1 MTEKYFPGQITHEAG
16 EAEVSQP
23 GPRYGPKQRT
33 PKFVDSCRLLI
44 LV

>member
-23 GPRYGPKQRT
+23 GP
-33 PKFVDSCRLLI
+33 
-44 LV
+44 